1 MQQPQF
7 QLEAAKAHLVH
18 INPRT
23 EKHGEQDVPAAD
35 LKFQMTESNGILAMF
50 HPTLRS
56 HLYEKEDANEQ
67 LEGVEAL
74 TRLRFGS
81 LITRIRIGYAL
92 KGADVVIGFGLG
104 GGFGYQSRY
113 RGRGWLQPGL
123 AGRRL
128 RGADVPRQGATHGR
142 PDQAAVRGA
151 GRRGGYHCDA
161 GHRQARLAGPAH
173 GRGVGR

>member
-35 LKFQMTESNGILAMF
+35 LKFQMTESNGMLAMF
-50 HPTLRS
+50 HPTLRH
-56 HLYEKEDANEQ
+56 HLYEQEDANEQ

-74 TRLRFGS
+74 TRLRFGG
-81 LITRIRIGYAL
+81 LITRIRIGHAL

-104 GGFGYQSRY
+104 GASDISLDTVDVDGFSLDLLEGGSV
-113 RGRGWLQPGL
+113 GL
-123 AGRRL
+123 TFRVKARPTGDQIKRL
-128 RGADVPRQGATHGR
+128 YEVLGGEIDITVVPAIEKQGSLGLPTDVE
-142 PDQAAVRGA
+142 
-151 GRRGGYHCDA
+151 
-161 GHRQARLAGPAH
+161 
-173 GRGVGR
+173 